1 MQLRALFTSA
11 AVLALVATPL
21 AADAQTKARA
31 LSRSSVSKAAQ
42 QHPQVVAEFGGEVT
56 GRTADYVRSVGG
68 RVASQANVQGGAS
81 AFRITTL
88 NSPVMNAFAVPGGY
102 LYVTRQLAGL
112 ADDEAE
118 LAFILAH
125 EAGHIAANHSKE
137 RQTRGVLTQL
147 GALAVGLITGSS
159 SIGQLAGQVSQGL
172 FLSYSRSQEYEADA
186 LGVRYLAAAGYDTSA
201 AASMLASLGEASNL
215 EARAAGRN
223 DERATPAWARTH
235 PLSADRVTRVNREAA
250 KLRRATAPL
259 RSRDTYLSMI
269 GGLMVDDDPA
279 QGVVDG
285 REFIHPDLRLRFT
298 VPQGY
303 GIQNGSTAVTI
314 AGQNGQ
320 ALFGSG
326 RFDGNEQTYIAQV
339 FRTVLGDQVRP
350 AFTPQRR
357 TINSIPVSY
366 ATARVQA
373 QQGMLDVTVVAYDW
387 GSGTAYHFVTVAPAG
402 SGVGPFGPMIE
413 SMRRISAADAAA
425 IRPREIDVM
434 TVRSGDTVAS
444 LAQRMAY
451 ADLKVDRF
459 RTLNS
464 LAGNAVPRPGDKVK
478 LVVFGTRR

>member
-1 MQLRALFTSA
+1 MQLRILFASA
-11 AVLALVATPL
+11 AALALATAS
-21 AADAQTKARA
+21 AADAQSRPRV
-31 LSRSSVSKAAQ
+31 LSKSSVAKAAQ
-42 QHPQVVAEFGGEVT
+42 QHPQVVAEFGGELS

-68 RVASQANVQGGAS
+68 RVAAQANVQGGAG

-137 RQTRGVLTQL
+137 RQTRGLLSQLLGVAAGVL
-147 GALAVGLITGSS
+147 TGSS
-159 SIGQLAGQVSQGL
+159 TIGQLAGQVGQGL

-201 AASMLASLGEASNL
+201 AASMLASLGEASSL
-215 EARAAGRN
+215 ESRASGRN

-235 PLSADRVTRVNREAA
+235 PLSADRVTRVTRLAA
-250 KLRRATAPL
+250 TLRRAAAPL
-259 RSRDTYLSMI
+259 RNRDTYLDMI
-269 GGLMVDDDPA
+269 DGLTVDDDPA

-285 REFIHPDLRLRFT
+285 RDFIHPDLRLRFT

-303 GIQNGSTAVTI
+303 GIQNGSSAVSI

-320 ALFGSG
+320 ALLGSG
-326 RFDGNEQTYIAQV
+326 RMDGNETAYIQQV
-339 FRTVLGDQVRP
+339 FRSVLGNQAAP
-350 AFTPQRR
+350 SFTPQRT
-357 TINSIPVSY
+357 TINSIPATY
-366 ATARVQA
+366 AATRVQA
-373 QQGMLDVTVVAYDW
+373 QQGQLDVTVIVYDW
-387 GSGTAYHFVTVAPAG
+387 GGGSAYHFVTVTPAG
-402 SGVGPFGPMIE
+402 SGIGPFGSMIE
-413 SMRRISAADAAA
+413 SMRRLSAAGAAA
-425 IRPREIDVM
+425 IRPREIDIV

-451 ADLKVDRF
+451 ADLKVERF

-464 LAGNAVPRPGDKVK
+464 LAANAALRPGDKVK
-478 LVVFGTRR
+478 LVVYGTRR